1 MDPRS
6 DRPFKDYR
14 SQGEPLTHAMV
25 EKSRVFEYTD
35 INHDPEADPS
45 VLTNTIE
52 LAQHRNQ
59 NKTDVVT

>member
-1 MDPRS
+1 
-6 DRPFKDYR
+6 
-14 SQGEPLTHAMV
+14 MV

-35 INHDPEADPS
+35 INHDPEVDPS